1 MTATPHDALF
11 KYAFSEPRRAAEV
24 LRCVLPQSVVAA
36 VEWDTLE
43 LQPGSYVDAALA
55 QRHSDLVFAARL
67 RDGKAARILVLFE
80 HQSEPD
86 DVMPL
91 RLLAYQVRIW
101 ERHLVHTKGTR
112 KVPLIIPVVLS
123 HDPRGWHAPTRFT
136 EVVDVTPTMLN
147 ALRDQVPDFTFI
159 LDDLSAVSD
168 EDLRARAMSALAK
181 LVLLSFKHARGEDDD
196 FAALYGQWV
205 DVVRGVW
212 AQDGREAFGAV
223 VRYAL
228 RVSERTTHEAL
239 TRQVAGLLGAEAKE
253 VIMTEGERLIEQ
265 GRQRGLQ
272 QGLNQGLQQGLN
284 QGLQQGLNQGLRR
297 AVLRVLTSRF
307 GALPEHARQRIEAA
321 GEAELDRWTERVAGA
336 TRLED
341 VFAD

>member
-1 MTATPHDALF
+1 MATTPHDALF

-24 LRCVLPQSVVAA
+24 LRSVLPPAVVGA
-36 VEWDTLE
+36 VDWDTLE
-43 LQPGSYVDAALA
+43 LRPGSYVDAALA

-101 ERHLVHTKGTR
+101 ERCLGDAKGTH
-112 KVPLIIPVVLS
+112 KVPPIIPVVLS
-123 HDPRGWHAPTRFT
+123 HDPRGWHAPTRFS
-136 EVVDVTPTMLN
+136 EIIDVTPAMLGI
-147 ALRDQVPDFTFI
+147 LRDQVPDFRFI

-168 EDLRARAMSALAK
+168 EDLRARALSALAK
-181 LVLLSFKHARGEDDD
+181 LVLLSLKHARGDDDD
-196 FAALYGQWV
+196 FAVLYGKWV

-228 RVSERTTHEAL
+228 RVSERTTREAL
-239 TRQVAGLLGAEAKE
+239 TREVAGLLGAEAKE

-272 QGLNQGLQQGLN
+272 QGLHQGLQQGLR
-284 QGLQQGLNQGLRR
+284 QVLVKLLRI
-297 AVLRVLTSRF
+297 RF
-307 GALPEHARQRIEAA
+307 GELPHHVVQRVESASA
-321 GEAELDRWTERVAGA
+321 DELDRWTERVVAA
-336 TRLED
+336 DHLEA